1 MLDRPVLRVEQPQ
14 LSNLRG
20 AGLIAWVGLGELGW
34 NDVPE
39 RVTLKERVEP
49 NPSHRSVYDERYAE
63 FGELYRRTRSL
74 FARMNQKAAAGAS
87 T

>member
-1 MLDRPVLRVEQPQ
+1 
-14 LSNLRG
+14 
-20 AGLIAWVGLGELGW
+20 VGLGELGW

-39 RVTLKERVEP
+39 RVMVKERVEP

-63 FGELYRRTRSL
+63 FAELYRRTRSL
-74 FARMNQKAAAGAS
+74 FARMNQQGKKEGS